1 MPGKYSWS
9 IYVSPSNHLHANRQV
24 YRNETQQSFL
34 LANQSGNLYD
44 YERFSKAS
52 HHYVDVLQHDL
63 EKQIKK
69 LGSRGRILSSQSNEQ
84 QVSKL
89 QEEILKIRKAL
100 FHLCLLRIENINQL
114 LTQTNEKIKDLQ
126 TPRHQQTRDDVP
138 SIESLDVFTYQNQSN
153 ELLVDLLQFEK
164 KGAEAGNSYFWSLPV
179 TAIPE
184 KENVSEQILRLLN
197 DLIDRVDIQSQLV
210 PYHMKALLHQ
220 NLGIM
225 YYEEYQR
232 LSTESAKEVNVRE
245 ELLRKA
251 KRSTKFSLEIFDR
264 YFQQSNDSS
273 TQLEYLHTVQLL
285 AAIYCIEKDY
295 SHGLSFWQRAVDQ
308 AMQSTKGLQIG
319 IHFEKLS
326 IVLFNAAICFREGQK
341 PLKALELLKQSKD
354 TLNQLLLEKRS
365 KHSNEMVY
373 NKQMDDIQYLFKMV
387 TSYLND
393 TEVEFNQ
400 LSSSTNLNPKNKSP
414 EPLHASPAISKSD
427 TPVMKM
433 IHNADG
439 SVKYIPE
446 DVLSQLKP
454 GSEDDYEWEECTD
467 LENDDCETFYVHE
480 EQTSPPSDGVSDK
493 ELQEKLHIEMSENKV
508 VDDESYLYEGL
519 SEEEARELSE
529 IRKRYARATSK
540 SVSDS
545 INQLNYQNE
554 RATKN
559 VENIVEGN
567 TGKPSDLQSQVI
579 QLLNEKIAL
588 MEEIQNLKQ
597 ENRLLKQRMVSFQ
610 RTFNIRAKFSFFFS

>member
-1 MPGKYSWS
+1 M
-9 IYVSPSNHLHANRQV
+9 PSNHLHASRQV

-84 QVSKL
+84 QISKL

-114 LTQTNEKIKDLQ
+114 LTQTNEKIKALQ

-138 SIESLDVFTYQNQSN
+138 SIESLEDVFTYQNQSN
-153 ELLVDLLQFEK
+153 ELLGDLLQFEK

-264 YFQQSNDSS
+264 YFQQTNDSS

-295 SHGLSFWQRAVDQ
+295 SHGLSFWQRAVDE
-308 AMQSTKGLQIG
+308 AMQSTKGLQVG

-354 TLNQLLLEKRS
+354 TLNQLILEKRS
-365 KHSNEMVY
+365 KHSNELVY

-387 TSYLND
+387 TNYLND

-400 LSSSTNLNPKNKSP
+400 LSSSKNLNLKSQSP
-414 EPLHASPAISKSD
+414 EPLHDSPAIRKSD

-454 GSEDDYEWEECTD
+454 GSEDDYEWEECSD

-480 EQTSPPSDGVSDK
+480 EQISPSDGASQKVK
-493 ELQEKLHIEMSENKV
+493 EEKVHIEISENKV
-508 VDDESYLYEGL
+508 VNDESYLYEGL
-519 SEEEARELSE
+519 SEEEALELSE
-529 IRKRYARATSK
+529 IRKRYARATSQ
-540 SVSDS
+540 SVPDS
-545 INQLNYQNE
+545 INELNDQHE
-554 RATKN
+554 GGTKKVEN
-559 VENIVEGN
+559 VEQGN

-579 QLLNEKIAL
+579 QLLNEKIVL

-597 ENRLLKQRMVSFQ
+597 ENRLLKQRMVSCH
-610 RTFNIRAKFSFFFS
+610 RFFILELNFLLFFL